1 MFKLSNRPDQFT
13 KWHTKPPNGGF
24 FVYDIRVEKIMRIM
38 QTSVRDFS
46 FDQKETIKSFF
57 TDAEWDVIDA
67 ALCEYQDH
75 FDTDED
81 SAVLDNVGMK
91 LQSLFGGV

>member
-1 MFKLSNRPDQFT
+1 MYIR
-13 KWHTKPPNGGF
+13 
-24 FVYDIRVEKIMRIM
+24 RVEKFFLLCKLQPVISLSIRRR
-38 QTSVRDFS
+38 QSN
-46 FDQKETIKSFF
+46 QFF

-67 ALCEYQDH
+67 ALSEYQDH

-81 SAVLDNVGMK
+81 AEVLDNVGMK

>member
-1 MFKLSNRPDQFT
+1 
-13 KWHTKPPNGGF
+13 
-24 FVYDIRVEKIMRIM
+24 MRIM

-46 FDQKETIKSFF
+46 FDQKEIVKSFF

-67 ALCEYQDH
+67 ALNEYQDH

-81 SAVLDNVGMK
+81 SSVLDNVGMK